1 MFFRRIFDSIRPAT
15 CDLAKRL
22 FRRFANSHAR
32 VAEQQFRAAYSII
45 PAGAFAK
52 NLFIF
57 HFFKV
62 IFGGRNAAELLFFIV
77 FRRQRFSH
85 ACRIRIIQLL
95 QLFPIGLYGFAVV
108 FVSERS
114 VREIGSDFRPHRLP
128 VGEKCR
134 TRKTAFPTFCEQ
146 PCACCDSNSFARRI
160 QSLLRVLSQKIFLSF
175 TFSK

>member
-57 HFFKV
+57 HFFKA
-62 IFGGRNAAELLFFIV
+62 IIGGRNAAELLCLSYC
-77 FRRQRFSH
+77 FSS
-85 ACRIRIIQLL
+85 
-95 QLFPIGLYGFAVV
+95 FFAVK
-108 FVSERS
+108 
-114 VREIGSDFRPHRLP
+114 DFL
-128 VGEKCR
+128 
-134 TRKTAFPTFCEQ
+134 TLAAFG
-146 PCACCDSNSFARRI
+146 
-160 QSLLRVLSQKIFLSF
+160 
-175 TFSK
+175 